1 MTHLVTE
8 ASTVHA
14 ISKHPTVD
22 NHDLTS
28 LTQII
33 SSSSSLSK
41 ETSKN
46 VIKRIPR
53 LKRISQ
59 CEWTLYTLADP
70 GEGPG
75 RPAPLVFGPNW
86 GPRGRKMFFETAP
99 LLLLIWR
106 SGYATGMNTWHYH
119 YPCRP
124 FIVLTSCCY
133 FLRLP
138 SRRFLP
144 FSSDSPSIVSF
155 FCSFY
160 SQLPWVR
167 EVFLAYGGNFRCWP
181 KPRWSL

>member
-41 ETSKN
+41 ETSRN

-75 RPAPLVFGPNW
+75 TPAPLVFRLNW
-86 GPRGRKMFFETAP
+86 GPRSRKIFFWDRPPPPPFLEVWMRHWYKHMTLSLSLSSLYCPYFLLLFPSPSFASLP
-99 LLLLIWR
+99 LLLQWQSFHRVLVFFLFILLSIWF
-106 SGYATGMNTWHYH
+106 N
-119 YPCRP
+119 
-124 FIVLTSCCY
+124 I
-133 FLRLP
+133 
-138 SRRFLP
+138 
-144 FSSDSPSIVSF
+144 I
-155 FCSFY
+155 
-160 SQLPWVR
+160 
-167 EVFLAYGGNFRCWP
+167 
-181 KPRWSL
+181 